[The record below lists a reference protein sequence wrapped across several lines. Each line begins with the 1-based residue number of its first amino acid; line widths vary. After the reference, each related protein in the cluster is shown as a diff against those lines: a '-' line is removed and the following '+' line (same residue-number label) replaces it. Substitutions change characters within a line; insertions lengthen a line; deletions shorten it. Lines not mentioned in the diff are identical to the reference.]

1 MYDIKLLMHKSTTR
15 LSSHQ
20 TEDQSMP
27 LLDTVKSET
36 AREWYGSQSLTQ
48 SKCSSHVK
56 LTSDNFSN

>member
-1 MYDIKLLMHKSTTR
+1 MHKSTTR

-48 SKCSSHVK
+48 SNTNCYPPLLK
-56 LTSDNFSN
+56 LGYLAAPAF